1 MSSPALTHEPKIAE
15 VMNVAEGTN
24 SLVLLREIQ
33 ALDVL
38 YYVGKRK
45 PISELTPAQQEK
57 VREAYRDTHWASDY
71 GVEAQGIYT
80 SKELAEEACREHG
93 PNWFYHAL
101 PINSSLPDETVF
113 FRAHVFPGSDA
124 QELYENLEGATKA
137 VPVSYLRAL
146 EEEVNRLREQVRA
159 MYEILNPSP

>member
-1 MSSPALTHEPKIAE
+1 MAE
-15 VMNVAEGTN
+15 AKNLATGLNEFVM
-24 SLVLLREIQ
+24 LREIE

-45 PISELTPAQQEK
+45 PISELTPEQQER
-57 VREAYRDTHWASDY
+57 VREAYKDTHWSSDY

-80 SKELAEEACREHG
+80 SKALAEEACKRNG

-101 PINSSLPDETVF
+101 PINSCLPDETVF
-113 FRAHVFPGSDA
+113 FRAHVFPGSAAA
-124 QELYENLEGATKA
+124 QMYENLAAATVA

-146 EEEVNRLREQVRA
+146 EEIAKQNLAVGEETERLIGIIKTARETA
-159 MYEILNPSP
+159 LKSP

>member
-1 MSSPALTHEPKIAE
+1 MSSPARDHTPKMGE
-15 VMNVAEGTN
+15 VRNVATGTN
-24 SLVLLREIQ
+24 HVVLLREIE

-45 PISELTPAQQEK
+45 PISELTPEQQERI
-57 VREAYRDTHWASDY
+57 REAYKDTHWASDY

-80 SKELAEEACREHG
+80 SKDLAENACKEHG

-113 FRAHVFPGSDA
+113 FRAHVFPGSDERA
-124 QELYENLEGATKA
+124 LYENLEAKTVA
-137 VPVSYLRAL
+137 VRVSDLRAL
-146 EEEVNRLREQVRA
+146 YEEIERLRKQ
-159 MYEILNPSP
+159 LDDLSGT

>member
-1 MSSPALTHEPKIAE
+1 MNPAYSHDQRLTEAQR
-15 VMNVAEGTN
+15 VAEGTN

-45 PISELTPAQQEK
+45 PISELTPEQQEK
-57 VREAYRDTHWASDY
+57 VRAAYQDCHWASDY
-71 GVEAQGIYT
+71 GVEAQAICT
-80 SKELAEEACREHG
+80 SKALAEQMCQEHA

-101 PINSSLPDETVF
+101 PINTPLPDETVF

-124 QELYENLEGATKA
+124 SQLYENLEGAVKA
-137 VPVSYLRAL
+137 VPVTYLRMI
-146 EEEVNRLREQVRA
+146 EDEVQRLREQVQALLGRTT
-159 MYEILNPSP
+159 